1 VSPLVER
8 MVRAAKLDAR
18 LYEEVETDTTALGPA
33 TIVVILSGLAAGI
46 GMISVR
52 GIGGL
57 IAGTV
62 VAVAAWYVWA
72 YLIYLIGTRVLP
84 GPETK
89 TDPGELLRALGFA
102 SAPGVIRVLGIVPFL
117 RDFVFFVSSVWMLA
131 TMVIAVRQAL
141 DYKSTARAVL
151 VCAIGWLVQLV
162 LLWLLQ
168 ALLR

>member
-1 VSPLVER
+1 MSPLVER

>member
-1 VSPLVER
+1 MVER

-18 LYEEVETDTTALGPA
+18 LYEEVEADTTALGPA
-33 TIVVILSGLAAGI
+33 TIVVILSGLAAGV

-84 GPETK
+84 APETK

-117 RDFVFFVSSVWMLA
+117 RNFVFFIASVWMLA

-151 VCAIGWLVQLV
+151 VCAIGWIVQLV

-168 ALLR
+168 TLLR